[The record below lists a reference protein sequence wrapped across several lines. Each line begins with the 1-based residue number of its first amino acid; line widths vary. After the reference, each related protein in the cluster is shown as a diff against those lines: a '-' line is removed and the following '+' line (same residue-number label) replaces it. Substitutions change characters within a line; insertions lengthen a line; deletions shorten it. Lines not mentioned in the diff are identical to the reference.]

1 MVSVIY
7 SMGIEG
13 INGFKVKIECDVSPG
28 MPLCNIVGLPDVA
41 VKEAKNRVQSA
52 ITNCGMAFPLGRITV
67 NLAPA
72 DVKKSGSLYD
82 LPILLAILEASGQIQ
97 KDFLKESAFI
107 GELSLSGDVCG
118 VFGIISMTMQAKKL
132 GFKNIFVPYGNAK
145 EASLIGGINVFGIKH
160 ISELLDPIKSQN
172 LKPYPKQRIV
182 KKPLDPLLDFSE
194 IKGQYEAKRAVEIA
208 VAGGHNILMIGPPG
222 SGKSMISKHV
232 ASILP
237 EMTFEEMLETT
248 AIHSVAGMIK
258 PDEPIITNRPF
269 RSPHYNISVAG
280 LIGGGTNP
288 RPGEISL
295 AHNGIL
301 FLDELAEF
309 SRESIE
315 ALRQPLEDGTVTI
328 SRVRSTVTF
337 PCSFML
343 IAAMNPCPCGYYG
356 HPTKPCFCSKNKIER
371 YLSKIS
377 GPILD
382 RIDIHIEVP
391 PINFEEFSSDTCG
404 EKSPEIASRIIKA
417 REVQLKRYSGKNIF
431 SNAKMPQS
439 ALKEVCVLTPEA
451 RSILKNAFNR
461 MGLSARAGSKILK
474 VARTIA
480 DLNNEEKIGVMH
492 IAEAIQFR
500 SLNKKYPHLFS

>member
-1 MVSVIY
+1 M
-7 SMGIEG
+7 
-13 INGFKVKIECDVSPG
+13 
-28 MPLCNIVGLPDVA
+28 
-41 VKEAKNRVQSA
+41 
-52 ITNCGMAFPLGRITV
+52 
-67 NLAPA
+67 
-72 DVKKSGSLYD
+72 
-82 LPILLAILEASGQIQ
+82 
-97 KDFLKESAFI
+97 
-107 GELSLSGDVCG
+107 
-118 VFGIISMTMQAKKL
+118 
-132 GFKNIFVPYGNAK
+132 
-145 EASLIGGINVFGIKH
+145 
-160 ISELLDPIKSQN
+160 
-172 LKPYPKQRIV
+172 
-182 KKPLDPLLDFSE
+182 
-194 IKGQYEAKRAVEIA
+194 
-208 VAGGHNILMIGPPG
+208 
-222 SGKSMISKHV
+222 
-232 ASILP
+232 
-237 EMTFEEMLETT
+237 
-248 AIHSVAGMIK
+248 
-258 PDEPIITNRPF
+258 
-269 RSPHYNISVAG
+269 
-280 LIGGGTNP
+280 IGGGTNP

-371 YLSKIS
+371 YLSKVS

-451 RSILKNAFNR
+451 RNILKNAFNR